1 MSAHIERLFAIAM
14 THHRA
19 GRLDEAERAYRQIL
33 DLEPRHADA
42 LHLLGVLAHQ
52 SGRHALACDL
62 IREAI
67 ARNSST
73 PSFHNNLGNALKAR
87 GALAEAADAYRQ
99 ALAIKPDYPE
109 AHYNLG
115 VTLHAKGDVEEA
127 VESFR
132 RALSLRANHPQSHYA
147 LANALASRGALE
159 EAIACYQ
166 RALGLRP
173 GYVDAWTNL
182 GNALQAAGRLEE
194 AVDAYGHALTV
205 KPGLAEAH
213 HNLGIA
219 MLRLGRPAEALA
231 SCRQAV
237 QSRPDYAQAHCS
249 LGHALRENGDS
260 EAALASYRR
269 ALELDSDCAEAR
281 LGLTVAAIPIICDTV
296 GQSES
301 AAGEFMRSLD
311 ELAAWSQS
319 HPGRLGPLIGVVQPF
334 HLPYGHRDVTTAL
347 SRYGT
352 LACREIAGCCPQIDL
367 LRAAAPDRK
376 RIRMVVVSGHV
387 REHPVWRVISRGL
400 LANIDRGRLETIVYH
415 TGALADEQTAWAARH
430 ADRFVQGPKPLA
442 SWLQELARDR
452 PDVIFYPEVGMDP
465 LTCALAALRLAPV
478 QVAAWGHPVTTG
490 MPSIDLFVSG
500 ELLEPPGAEQHY
512 CETLVR
518 LPGTGVFT
526 EASDTPA
533 RHWDGPGRRA
543 GVVRFA
549 LCQQPIKLDPADDAL
564 LARIARTAS
573 PCELW
578 LAAPKNLPWAMSRV
592 RERLSGALRREG
604 LDPGQCLKVTDWL
617 PRERFLSFL
626 EAMDVSLDSPAF
638 SGYTTAW
645 EAVHRGLPVLTLA
658 GPFLR
663 QRLAAGLLA
672 QIGLTEGIAHSPAQY
687 LGTAVRWAQ
696 EARSA
701 RWPVRREALRRAA
714 PLADGNRLA
723 VRAFEDALAEAVSAA
738 ARKDR
743 A

>member
-1 MSAHIERLFAIAM
+1 MSAHLERLFAIAM

-19 GRLDEAERAYRQIL
+19 GRLDEAERAYRGIL
-33 DLEPRHADA
+33 DLEPRHPDA

-62 IREAI
+62 IRAAI
-67 ARNSST
+67 AQNART

-87 GALAEAADAYRQ
+87 GALAEAVGAYRQ

-115 VTLHAKGDVEEA
+115 VTLHAQGDGEEA
-127 VESFR
+127 IDSYR
-132 RALSLRANHPQSHYA
+132 RALSLRANHPESHYA

-159 EAIACYQ
+159 EAIACYR
-166 RALGLRP
+166 RALELRP
-173 GYVDAWTNL
+173 AYADAWTNL

-205 KPGLAEAH
+205 KSDLAEAH
-213 HNLGIA
+213 HNLGIV

-237 QSRPDYAQAHCS
+237 RSRPDYAQAHCS
-249 LGHALRENGDS
+249 LGHALRENGES

-269 ALELDSDCAEAR
+269 ALELDPDCAEAR
-281 LGLTVAAIPIICDTV
+281 LGLTIAAVPILCDTA
-296 GQSES
+296 GQSAS

-311 ELAAWSQS
+311 ELEAWSRS

-334 HLPYGHRDVTTAL
+334 HLPYGHRDVTAAL
-347 SRYGT
+347 GRYGT
-352 LACREIAGCCPQIDL
+352 LACREITGCWPQSDL
-367 LRAAAPDRK
+367 PRAAPLNRE

-415 TGALADEQTAWAARH
+415 TGAIQDDETAWAMKH

-442 SWLQELARDR
+442 SWLQELARER

-465 LTCALAALRLAPV
+465 LTCALAARRLAPV
-478 QVAAWGHPVTTG
+478 QVAGWGHPVTTG

-500 ELLEPPGAEQHY
+500 DLLEPPGAEQHY

-533 RHWDGPGRRA
+533 RHWDGPDRRA

-564 LARIARTAS
+564 LARIAKAAS

-592 RERLSGALRREG
+592 HERLSAALRREG
-604 LDPGQCLKVTDWL
+604 LDPGQCLRVTDWL
-617 PRERFLSFL
+617 PRDRFLGFL

-645 EAVHRGLPVLTLA
+645 EALHRGLPVLTLA

-663 QRLAAGLLA
+663 QRLAAGLLT
-672 QIGLTEGIAHSPAQY
+672 QIGLTEGITRSREEY
-687 LGTAVRWAQ
+687 LETALGWAE

-701 RWPVRREALRRAA
+701 RWQSRREALRRAA

-723 VRAFEDALAEAVSAA
+723 VRAFEDALAEAVSSA
-738 ARKDR
+738 ARKDG